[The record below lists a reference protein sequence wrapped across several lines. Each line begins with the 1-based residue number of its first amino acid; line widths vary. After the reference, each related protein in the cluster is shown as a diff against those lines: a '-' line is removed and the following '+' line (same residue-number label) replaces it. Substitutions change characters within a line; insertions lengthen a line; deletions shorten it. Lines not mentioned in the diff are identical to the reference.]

1 MDLFTDPVQLTDFL
15 AAALR
20 LSVPIA
26 FAALG
31 GVLSERSGVLN
42 IGLEGMM
49 LAGAFGAA
57 TASYYS
63 GSAGVGIIAA
73 LFAGGLAGLL
83 LGFLSV
89 TLRVNQLVSGI
100 AVNLLCAG
108 LTAFLARQAFGENLG
123 RAFVQGFD
131 EVAIPF
137 LSQIP
142 IVGPVLF
149 HQDALAYFL
158 FALVPLTLFVLFKTT
173 WGLNLRATGE
183 NPKAADTAGVPVFGI
198 RYLAIMISGML
209 AALGG
214 AHIALSQI
222 HLFTENMS
230 AGRGFIALAAII
242 LGRWN
247 PLLAV
252 LAALFFGVCDAA
264 QLRLQFANPTIPYQ
278 AFIILPYVA
287 SIIALIVFVGA
298 VRQPEALGAAYDRE
312 SR

>member
-57 TASYYS
+57 TGSYYS

-83 LGFLSV
+83 LGLLSV

-131 EVAIPF
+131 EVAVPF

-142 IVGPVLF
+142 IVGTVLF
-149 HQDALAYFL
+149 YQDALAYFL

-183 NPKAADTAGVPVFGI
+183 NPKAADTAGVPVFRI
-198 RYLAIMISGML
+198 RYIAIMISGML

-230 AGRGFIALAAII
+230 AGRGFIALAAVI

-252 LAALFFGVCDAA
+252 LAALFFGICDAA